1 MLYRTDKKK
10 LKYVILPLVCILLSC
25 ILVGE
30 SWWARYVPQLYFI
43 PWMSLLLLCV
53 LSIKDKRVL
62 WGLRGMG
69 VLVFLFLIMN
79 SSFYLQARIKDLD
92 TFQTIE
98 KDLLE
103 LKNQK
108 NVKLQL
114 SNPEFFAYYYNLDD
128 REISYQIVEE
138 DMTENFVYQYYWQ
151 FKVLQEK

>member
-1 MLYRTDKKK
+1 
-10 LKYVILPLVCILLSC
+10 
-25 ILVGE
+25 
-30 SWWARYVPQLYFI
+30 
-43 PWMSLLLLCV
+43 
-53 LSIKDKRVL
+53 
-62 WGLRGMG
+62 
-69 VLVFLFLIMN
+69 MN